1 MKGDI
6 VVGVGGA
13 GSGFAAARTAGRVAS
28 ALGVQVVLVFGYEPS
43 QLAPRGGVFEERI
56 AEIGDEAIAQIQ
68 SELTSLY
75 PSLSIEVRMVQ
86 QRPADALIAI
96 AEEHEA
102 GAIAVGHGGQGP
114 LRGALLG
121 NITYEIVHRSP
132 IAVLVVPDEDE
143 DQITS

>member
-1 MKGDI
+1 MAGEI
-6 VVGVGGA
+6 IVGVGGA

-28 ALGVQVVLVFGYEPS
+28 ALGVQLILVFGFEPS
-43 QLAPRGGVFEERI
+43 HLGPRGGALEERI
-56 AEIGDEAIAQIQ
+56 AEIGDEAITQIR
-68 SELTSLY
+68 SELINLY
-75 PSLSIEVRMVQ
+75 PSLSVGVEMVQ
-86 QRPADALIAI
+86 QRPADALIAV
-96 AEEHEA
+96 AEERQA

-143 DQITS
+143 DQIPS